1 MIRTAVAISAIA
13 ISFAANANT
22 YTDDEGV
29 TKRKP
34 VMSVSADYIPATNN
48 MYGITF
54 APYHYDSDYTDW
66 GYYIGYARSKD
77 EDVTV
82 EEPGEAYS
90 RETLWRF
97 GLSYSLT
104 HNMSIY
110 GGATAY
116 IQELHSTTNITPM
129 CVGCEPVWE
138 KEDDKTWGGEVG
150 LRYIMDMG
158 LMIGAGYN
166 SATESAVISV
176 GFAM

>member
-1 MIRTAVAISAIA
+1 MIRTLIGLSAIA
-13 ISFAANANT
+13 CSLPALANT
-22 YTDDEGV
+22 YTDDEDV
-29 TKRKP
+29 LKRKP
-34 VMSVSADYIPATNN
+34 VMSVSVDYVPAANN
-48 MYGITF
+48 MYGVTF
-54 APYHYDSDYTDW
+54 APYHYDPDYSNW

-77 EDVTV
+77 EDLVV

-97 GLSYSLT
+97 GLSYTLVDNFSV
-104 HNMSIY
+104 Y

-116 IQELHSTTNITPM
+116 IYELHSTNNITPL
-129 CVGCEPVWE
+129 CTDCKPVWE
-138 KEDDKTWGGEVG
+138 KEDDKTWGAEVG
-150 LRYIMDMG
+150 FRYMMDMG